1 MRELCAVS
9 TLSEVREAE
18 KKMEVARKALFAYMD
33 LPPHDQIDAHRRVRL
48 AQNLQAATDEYVNL
62 IEALSPNSDDA
73 R

>member
-9 TLSEVREAE
+9 TLEEIRIAE

-33 LPPHDQIDAHRRVRL
+33 LPPHDQIDAGRRVRL

-62 IEALSPNSDDA
+62 IEALGPNSDDA
-73 R
+73 Q